1 MKKIYTFIFILT
13 SFSFTAQLEG
23 TWKLSPQAFAMGC
36 GPSQGDGSWW
46 SNGVGDITTRA
57 CLFDDSITFSST
69 GAMIHYMDGNTWLED
84 FQGVASEQCGSPV
97 APHDG
102 SASATWAVANNQLT
116 LTGIGAHI
124 GLPKAINGG
133 ELVSG
138 DTVPNTRI
146 YEISI
151 SNNGDAFT
159 ADIQSAG
166 GSGWWRFKYVKTTTA
181 DCPNSL
187 PYYND
192 FETTSCW
199 QFGPPWH
206 TNNGSPGNYWYYSLD
221 NTGNTFAG
229 SDSWTQNQ
237 GALSPDCWVV
247 FGPIDMTGVT
257 DANLAWK
264 VRGVDANWCQE
275 NYSIYFGNYY
285 YISSLEN
292 SPYHYTETIN
302 SGGDACGTNW
312 AQRSFTISGY
322 TYNQGYIALR
332 HHGVYDMFQLH
343 IDDLELTSTMSTSEI
358 EYIEMDVYP
367 NPTNNVLNIKSH
379 LKYIGTNYSVI
390 DNSGKVVL
398 TGIIT
403 SNLTILNTEV
413 LSEGIYLLS
422 AGDNIKRKFIIIR

>member
-84 FQGVASEQCGSPV
+84 FQGVVSEQCGFPV

-151 SNNGDAFT
+151 
-159 ADIQSAG
+159 
-166 GSGWWRFKYVKTTTA
+166 
-181 DCPNSL
+181 
-187 PYYND
+187 
-192 FETTSCW
+192 
-199 QFGPPWH
+199 
-206 TNNGSPGNYWYYSLD
+206 
-221 NTGNTFAG
+221 
-229 SDSWTQNQ
+229 
-237 GALSPDCWVV
+237 
-247 FGPIDMTGVT
+247 
-257 DANLAWK
+257 
-264 VRGVDANWCQE
+264 
-275 NYSIYFGNYY
+275 
-285 YISSLEN
+285 
-292 SPYHYTETIN
+292 
-302 SGGDACGTNW
+302 
-312 AQRSFTISGY
+312 
-322 TYNQGYIALR
+322 
-332 HHGVYDMFQLH
+332 
-343 IDDLELTSTMSTSEI
+343 
-358 EYIEMDVYP
+358 
-367 NPTNNVLNIKSH
+367 
-379 LKYIGTNYSVI
+379 
-390 DNSGKVVL
+390 
-398 TGIIT
+398 
-403 SNLTILNTEV
+403 
-413 LSEGIYLLS
+413 
-422 AGDNIKRKFIIIR
+422 